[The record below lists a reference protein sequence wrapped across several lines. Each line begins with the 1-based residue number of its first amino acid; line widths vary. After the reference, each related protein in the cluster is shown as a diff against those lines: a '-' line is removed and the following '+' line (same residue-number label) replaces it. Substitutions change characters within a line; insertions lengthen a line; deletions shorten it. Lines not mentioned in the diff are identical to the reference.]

1 MIQHIHLSGKMSK
14 MQSHIRLLL
23 VFSLASLVLT
33 ACEQTMH
40 VFAEGGLNIRE
51 APGGSIVATIP
62 PGHTVTVIEEGT
74 EELEIGGRRG
84 AWHRVRYGELEGYVF
99 SAFLTED
106 EKLIA
111 QLKMCDMVGG
121 QWTRNRAYDLYEC
134 RWGWIQDFRGIA
146 LNDCGGVGFE
156 YLPDGRVEFGHMLT
170 GYQGAV
176 GKWRVEL
183 NRIRVELSTPSSA
196 VNGGGHY
203 QSYPAIHYVEHH
215 EGLIR
220 YVSPEGDVLWQEST
234 AEEIAD
240 RNIFCG

>member
-1 MIQHIHLSGKMSK
+1 MIC
-14 MQSHIRLLL
+14 IRLLL
-23 VFSLASLVLT
+23 MFSLAALMLT

-51 APGGSIVATIP
+51 APGESIIATIP

-84 AWHRVRYGELEGYVF
+84 VWHRVRYGELEGYVF

-111 QLKMCDMVGG
+111 QLKMCEMV
-121 QWTRNRAYDLYEC
+121 
-134 RWGWIQDFRGIA
+134 
-146 LNDCGGVGFE
+146 
-156 YLPDGRVEFGHMLT
+156 
-170 GYQGAV
+170 
-176 GKWRVEL
+176 
-183 NRIRVELSTPSSA
+183 
-196 VNGGGHY
+196 GGHY